1 MLQIKAARP
10 RLYAALSLLDGASV
24 SDLHD
29 VNFVVHAIRTVGLN
43 KDNRDIYGDDNRF
56 MVQGQGLWQV
66 PAEFASLMVL
76 FGGVNIT
83 TFFDIGPLYGFT
95 TSLFACYL
103 RRLNPAAHVTAVDFF
118 VEWKDAALFTAALPI
133 NYVAPSTT

>member
-10 RLYAALSLLDGASV
+10 RLYAALSLLAGASV

-103 RRLNPAAHVTAVDFF
+103 RR
-118 VEWKDAALFTAALPI
+118 
-133 NYVAPSTT
+133 STRLRT